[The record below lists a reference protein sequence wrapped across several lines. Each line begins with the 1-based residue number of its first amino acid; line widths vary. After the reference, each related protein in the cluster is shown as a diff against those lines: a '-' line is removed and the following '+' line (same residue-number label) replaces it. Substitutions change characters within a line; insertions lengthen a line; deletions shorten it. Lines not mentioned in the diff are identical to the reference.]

1 MTATIIITVRQGQ
14 EWNSDSN
21 SNSNSMIGTITVTVA
36 VTVAVTQ
43 SLPGLLLLLPPL
55 LLKLSYY

>member
-14 EWNSDSN
+14 EWNSD

>member
-1 MTATIIITVRQGQ
+1 MTATMTVRQGQ
-14 EWNSDSN
+14 EWNSD